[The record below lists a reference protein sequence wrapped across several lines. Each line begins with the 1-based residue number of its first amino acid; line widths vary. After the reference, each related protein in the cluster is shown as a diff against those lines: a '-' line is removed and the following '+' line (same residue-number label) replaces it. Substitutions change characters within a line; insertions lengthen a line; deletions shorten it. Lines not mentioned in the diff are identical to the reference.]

1 MLSTIKTAQSV
12 LHLKII
18 EFSNI
23 SCHFLYISG
32 EKSIKLCGQLQLILD
47 DK

>member
-12 LHLKII
+12 LHSEKI

-23 SCHFLYISG
+23 RCHFLYISV
-32 EKSIKLCGQLQLILD
+32 EKSVKLCGQLQLILD